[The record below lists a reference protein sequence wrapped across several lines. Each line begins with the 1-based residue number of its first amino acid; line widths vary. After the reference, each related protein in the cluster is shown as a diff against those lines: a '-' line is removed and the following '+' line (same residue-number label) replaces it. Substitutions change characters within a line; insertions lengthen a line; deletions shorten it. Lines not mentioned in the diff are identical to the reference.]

1 MARHSSRTPFLCIT
15 FTYLCIDCLCF
26 VPSLSP
32 ASAAVGEFFCVFCKF
47 FVSFDNVMIGC
58 VSASCLVL
66 LFVFVTIDSSFCRGL
81 GHVPKCELFA

>member
-32 ASAAVGEFFCVFCKF
+32 ASAAVGEFFAFS
-47 FVSFDNVMIGC
+47 VSF
-58 VSASCLVL
+58 SCRL
-66 LFVFVTIDSSFCRGL
+66 TT
-81 GHVPKCELFA
+81 